1 MFYDK
6 YHGNQRVIFVS
17 LRECIKLRV
26 MDISVFL
33 LKFWGWYC
41 IIFFFV
47 LSFNPKR
54 VKQIVD
60 NLKDARFLI
69 ILSLFAIIIGLL
81 NVLAHNIWEPNIK
94 LLVTL
99 FGWLALIKGII
110 LFTFPK
116 QTISLLKQT
125 NLKFIQAL
133 YVLLFFLGLFLL
145 NEAYGI
151 VPF

>member
-1 MFYDK
+1 
-6 YHGNQRVIFVS
+6 
-17 LRECIKLRV
+17 

-60 NLKDARFLI
+60 NLQDARFLI

-81 NVLAHNIWEPNIK
+81 NVLAHNIWEANSK

-99 FGWLALIKGII
+99 FGWLALIKGVI

-116 QTISLLKQT
+116 QTIKLLKQS
-125 NLKFIQAL
+125 NIKFIQGVYL
-133 YVLLFFLGLFLL
+133 LLFFLGMFLL

>member
-1 MFYDK
+1 M
-6 YHGNQRVIFVS
+6 G
-17 LRECIKLRV
+17 
-26 MDISVFL
+26 ISVFL

-60 NLKDARFLI
+60 NLQDARFLI

-81 NVLAHNIWEPNIK
+81 NVLAHNIWEANIK

-116 QTISLLKQT
+116 QTIKLLKQT
-125 NLKFIQAL
+125 NLKFIQAI

>member
-1 MFYDK
+1 
-6 YHGNQRVIFVS
+6 
-17 LRECIKLRV
+17 

-94 LLVTL
+94 LVVTL

>member
-1 MFYDK
+1 
-6 YHGNQRVIFVS
+6 
-17 LRECIKLRV
+17 
-26 MDISVFL
+26 MDISIFL

-69 ILSLFAIIIGLL
+69 VLSLFAIIIGLL
-81 NVLAHNIWEPNIK
+81 NVLAHNIWESNIK

-99 FGWLALIKGII
+99 FGWLALIKGIV

-116 QTISLLKQT
+116 RAIGWLEQT
-125 NLKFIQAL
+125 NLKFIQAM
-133 YVLLFFLGLFLL
+133 YILLFFLGLFML

>member
-1 MFYDK
+1 
-6 YHGNQRVIFVS
+6 
-17 LRECIKLRV
+17 
-26 MDISVFL
+26 MDVSVFL

-60 NLKDARFLI
+60 NLQDARFLI

-81 NVLAHNIWEPNIK
+81 NVLAHNIWEANIK

-99 FGWLALIKGII
+99 FGWLALIKGVI

-116 QTISLLKQT
+116 QTIKLLKQT
-125 NLKFIQAL
+125 NLKFIQAI

-145 NEAYGI
+145 NEAYGM

>member
-1 MFYDK
+1 
-6 YHGNQRVIFVS
+6 
-17 LRECIKLRV
+17 

-60 NLKDARFLI
+60 NLQDARFLI

-94 LLVTL
+94 LLITL

-116 QTISLLKQT
+116 QTINLLKQT
-125 NLKFIQAL
+125 NLKFIQAI

-151 VPF
+151 VLF